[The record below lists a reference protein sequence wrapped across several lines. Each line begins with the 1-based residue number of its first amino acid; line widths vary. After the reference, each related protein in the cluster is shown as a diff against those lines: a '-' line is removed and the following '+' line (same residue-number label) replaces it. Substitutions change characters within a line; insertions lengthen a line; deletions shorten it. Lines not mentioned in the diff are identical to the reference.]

1 MREFKYKKVKDKIII
16 EIPFWSK
23 RYNPIS
29 DEWFGKYPTLTGMV
43 VEHRKGGNDWD
54 DIGFALTIDMDYKG
68 KDDQYTDIWFQYNG
82 EVEEFEKLCKKWN
95 IPFIIIKD

>member
-1 MREFKYKKVKDKIII
+1 MAIKYYKEKNKIHIVI
-16 EIPFWSK
+16 DFWSK
-23 RYNPIS
+23 RINPYMEGE
-29 DEWFGKYPTLTGMV
+29 DVGDYPTLTGMV